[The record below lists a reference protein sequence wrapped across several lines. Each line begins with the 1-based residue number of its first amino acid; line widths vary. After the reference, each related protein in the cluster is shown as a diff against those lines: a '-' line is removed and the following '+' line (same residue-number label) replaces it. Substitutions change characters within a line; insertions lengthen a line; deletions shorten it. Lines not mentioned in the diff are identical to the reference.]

1 MPDNDGGGH
10 ARIALERHGGFVARP
25 PLTVS
30 VDTRELPPGEA
41 SALEEAVGAGF
52 FALPADMTN
61 PGVRDAFSYT
71 VTVEREGRSHTVRT
85 NDPVPEPLQALVQ
98 RLTRLAQDRRRADRP
113 PS

>member
-1 MPDNDGGGH
+1 MPDNGGGH
-10 ARIALERHGGFVARP
+10 ARIALQRDGGITAR

-30 VDTRELPPGEA
+30 VDTRELPPAEA
-41 SALEEAVGAGF
+41 SALEEAVGAAF

-71 VTVEREGRSHTVRT
+71 LTVEKGGQHHTVRT
-85 NDPVPEPLQALVQ
+85 NDPVPEPLEALVQ
-98 RLTRLAQDRRRADRP
+98 RLTRLARDRRRADRP